1 MTETTSPAETAHTFD
16 VIWEADTR
24 TTDRLRTETIVRQAS
39 IGNHPE
45 FTVHTDEVGY
55 PHGGDQTAPAPLA
68 YFATGLTTCLT
79 TQVRAFAKKL
89 HIDVRAIRIKARCHW
104 RADAI
109 GREPYV
115 GSPVSFH
122 LDVDIDSD
130 AGEAD
135 LRRLLETAK
144 KGCFFEQTLNR
155 TNEVTHRLKVGEEWL
170 EA

>member
-1 MTETTSPAETAHTFD
+1 MTESKPAAEAAHTFD

-24 TTDRLRTETIVRQAS
+24 TTDRLRTETRVRQAS

-45 FTVHTDEVGY
+45 FTILTDEVGY

-68 YFATGLTTCLT
+68 YFATALTTCLT

-89 HIDVRAIRIKARCHW
+89 RIDIRGIRIKARCHW

-135 LRRLLETAK
+135 LRRLLEVAK

-155 TNEVTHRLKVGEEWL
+155 PNEVTHRLKVGDAWVD
-170 EA
+170 A